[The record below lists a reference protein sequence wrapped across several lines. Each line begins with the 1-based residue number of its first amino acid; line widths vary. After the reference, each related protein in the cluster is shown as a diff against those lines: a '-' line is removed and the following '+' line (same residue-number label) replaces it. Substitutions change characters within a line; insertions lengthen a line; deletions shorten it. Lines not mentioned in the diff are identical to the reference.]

1 MYSSFIREHRRPTR
15 FWRSR
20 HLTVVPPRGGGVT
33 LGLLTHL
40 FVLPSPKPTPTT
52 ILIAPKTDSIWASS
66 YITMFLELGERYRT
80 LWCDFLVD
88 EVDGAKTATLRV
100 EKVLDDSREHLG
112 RDSEAPNVLYLN
124 LGCKIYKGS
133 EMTESEHRS
142 LMSRWWTFTKFI
154 CTSCARF

>member
-1 MYSSFIREHRRPTR
+1 M
-15 FWRSR
+15 
-20 HLTVVPPRGGGVT
+20 T

-52 ILIAPKTDSIWASS
+52 ILIASS
-66 YITMFLELGERYRT
+66 YGDQF
-80 LWCDFLVD
+80 DLVD

-112 RDSEAPNVLYLN
+112 RDSEASNVLYLN